1 MFRKSISLK
10 VYMLQSFQVQIKLA
24 SLVILKDTV
33 W

>member
-1 MFRKSISLK
+1 MFRKSIPLK
-10 VYMLQSFQVQIKLA
+10 VYMWQSFQLQIKLA